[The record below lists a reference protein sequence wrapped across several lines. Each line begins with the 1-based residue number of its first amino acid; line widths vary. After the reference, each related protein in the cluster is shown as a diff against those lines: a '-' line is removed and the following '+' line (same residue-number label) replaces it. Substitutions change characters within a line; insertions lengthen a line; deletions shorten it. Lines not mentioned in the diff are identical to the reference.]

1 MNYELLIVNC
11 QLSIVNS
18 AFFNFQIVNKKTQP
32 SVRRLRFANIS
43 IKNPII
49 TLLVQS
55 RRLFRQSVCRTRCW
69 LRL

>member
-1 MNYELLIVNC
+1 MNCELLIVNC
-11 QLSIVNS
+11 PLLILPFSTFSKLS
-18 AFFNFQIVNKKTQP
+18 KKNATP
-32 SVRRLRFANIS
+32 RKEELRFANIS